1 MLTMLWT
8 ISLTD
13 VKMTKNLEVT
23 IFLILYCSTVIWL
36 RWIFSVFAFSKA
48 VKRKLKCF
56 MFSTFTDEASIYFNL
71 NQEMKKKLFRIYV
84 LWLFWSYTAGRLLE
98 LILMLELVSIR
109 HILILTFSPFSL
121 QYMWVNIRFCFLQY
135 WADENLNYPIYFLT
149 YVASSTIDY
158 VKSFLEWMSDTIAKS
173 FEKTRENI
181 FLLK

>member
-71 NQEMKKKLFRIYV
+71 NQEMKKNCLGFMCFGYSDHIFCLLFRYLKEDSKGRWQCITTCWHSWTSVGTYSDV
-84 LWLFWSYTAGRLLE
+84 GIGQYKTHAYTLFLP
-98 LILMLELVSIR
+98 
-109 HILILTFSPFSL
+109 FSPT
-121 QYMWVNIRFCFLQY
+121 V
-135 WADENLNYPIYFLT
+135 
-149 YVASSTIDY
+149 YVT
-158 VKSFLEWMSDTIAKS
+158 
-173 FEKTRENI
+173 
-181 FLLK
+181 